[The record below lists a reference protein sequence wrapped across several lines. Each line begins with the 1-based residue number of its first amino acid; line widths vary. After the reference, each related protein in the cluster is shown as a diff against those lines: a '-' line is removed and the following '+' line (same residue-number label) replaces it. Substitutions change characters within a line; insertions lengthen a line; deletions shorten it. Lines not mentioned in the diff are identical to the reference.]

1 LQSQVRR
8 AAVSIPSNIV
18 EGCGRESERDYLGFL
33 DIAFASCR
41 ELAYLGT
48 LSSRL
53 GFIDR
58 EAAERIDTLGGR
70 TAAAIAKLRKALR
83 QT

>member
-1 LQSQVRR
+1 MPQGLANHGPACVRPR
-8 AAVSIPSNIV
+8 FYQAI
-18 EGCGRESERDYLGFL
+18 CYLRFL

-53 GFIDR
+53 GFIDK
-58 EAAERIDTLGGR
+58 ESAERIDTLGGR
-70 TAAAIAKLRKALR
+70 TAAAIAKLRQALR